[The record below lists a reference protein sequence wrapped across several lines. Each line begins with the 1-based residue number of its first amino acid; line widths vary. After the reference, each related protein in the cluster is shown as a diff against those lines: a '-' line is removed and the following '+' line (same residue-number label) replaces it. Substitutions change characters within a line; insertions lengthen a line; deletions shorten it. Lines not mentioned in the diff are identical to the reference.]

1 MTEHDYEKAVKLLQ
15 AVEIDLRNYL
25 RNPAE
30 YRASY
35 LEDTHCCITEAL
47 SLLEVERYA
56 GAERDYDYYEME
68 E

>member
-1 MTEHDYEKAVKLLQ
+1 MTEHDYEKALKLLQ

-25 RNPAE
+25 KNPAE
-30 YRASY
+30 YQSTY

-47 SLLEVERYA
+47 RLLEVEPVA

>member
-30 YRASY
+30 YQASY

-47 SLLEVERYA
+47 SLLEVEPVA